1 MDREQQRLRPYLV
14 RYRPP
19 LASVSSSSFS
29 SRPTPSFSPGR
40 GRGRIDKQGGWQGC
54 NVHDSICRNKIKTA
68 LSLSLSL
75 RFFLL
80 PSTFHLP
87 SQIVEYIG
95 EFITNASYLL
105 SLYRSREEKKKRVQ
119 HLFRFGKLNNRADS
133 IFAREVE
140 EGRGI
145 GRSTLSPFSTRPLSL
160 SLFLSPSLVPGL
172 PLKKEGWLAD
182 NELMYDPVTSPTRQ
196 PPSPALE

>member
-1 MDREQQRLRPYLV
+1 MT
-14 RYRPP
+14 
-19 LASVSSSSFS
+19 
-29 SRPTPSFSPGR
+29 SRADGR
-40 GRGRIDKQGGWQGC
+40 DATSTIR
-54 NVHDSICRNKIKTA
+54 SAAIKLKP
-68 LSLSLSL
+68 LSLFLSL

-140 EGRGI
+140 EGRGD
-145 GRSTLSPFSTRPLSL
+145 RSVHSFSIFHSPTLSL

>member
-1 MDREQQRLRPYLV
+1 MT
-14 RYRPP
+14 
-19 LASVSSSSFS
+19 
-29 SRPTPSFSPGR
+29 SRADGR
-40 GRGRIDKQGGWQGC
+40 DATSTIR
-54 NVHDSICRNKIKTA
+54 SAAIKLKP
-68 LSLSLSL
+68 LSLFLSL
-75 RFFLL
+75 RFFFL

-140 EGRGI
+140 EGRGD
-145 GRSTLSPFSTRPLSL
+145 RSVHSFSIFHSPTLSL
-160 SLFLSPSLVPGL
+160 SLFFSLRLSFQASL
-172 PLKKEGWLAD
+172 
-182 NELMYDPVTSPTRQ
+182 
-196 PPSPALE
+196 

>member
-68 LSLSLSL
+68 LSLSLFL

-140 EGRGI
+140 EGRGD
-145 GRSTLSPFSTRPLSL
+145 RSVHSFSIFHSPTLSL
-160 SLFLSPSLVPGL
+160 SFSLSVSRSRPPFE
-172 PLKKEGWLAD
+172 EGRVAG
-182 NELMYDPVTSPTRQ
+182 
-196 PPSPALE
+196 

>member
-29 SRPTPSFSPGR
+29 SRPTLPFPRSEGGGGLTSRADGR
-40 GRGRIDKQGGWQGC
+40 DATSTIR
-54 NVHDSICRNKIKTA
+54 SAAIKLKP
-68 LSLSLSL
+68 LSLSFSL

-105 SLYRSREEKKKRVQ
+105 SPYRSREEKKKRVQ

-160 SLFLSPSLVPGL
+160 SLSFSLSVSRSRPPFE
-172 PLKKEGWLAD
+172 EGRVAG
-182 NELMYDPVTSPTRQ
+182 
-196 PPSPALE
+196 